1 MDPEDF
7 RRHAHTFVDWMADYM
22 EGVGGYPVRSQAKP
36 GEIAGKLS
44 ASAPA
49 SGEDMALIFEDFQRD
64 ILPGITHWQ
73 HPNFHAY
80 FPGNSSPPSV
90 LAEMLTA
97 TMGAQ
102 CMVWETSPAATE
114 METRVMDWLCQMLGL
129 GEGFQGVIQDSASSA
144 TLIAVM
150 MAREKA
156 TNWAANSGGLG
167 DCPSLTFYTSLE
179 AHSSVLKAVKVAGLG
194 ESSLRLIGVDDQFAM
209 RADLL
214 NESIKSDIAS
224 GYRPAG
230 VIATLGTTGV
240 GANDPVRAIGEIC
253 KAHDLFFHVDAA
265 WAGSA
270 LILPEHRDMIDG
282 IGLVDSFSFN
292 PHKWL
297 MTNFDCAAHFVRSPD
312 DLVRTLGILPE
323 YLKTVNQGQVIDY
336 RDWSVPLGRRFR
348 ALKLWFVIRSYG
360 VEGLQAILRDHIAW
374 TDELAGW
381 IETDPDFE
389 LMASK
394 RLGLINF
401 RYCPADKADAEV
413 DSVNEILLSRVND
426 DGRIYLTRNKIG
438 GAFCIRFS
446 IGQTR
451 TTHSHIVSAWAVIK
465 EIAAGL

>member
-1 MDPEDF
+1 MNPEDF
-7 RRHAHTFVDWMADYM
+7 RRHAHAFVDWMADYM
-22 EGVGGYPVRSQAKP
+22 DNVQDYPVRSQIKP
-36 GEIAGKLS
+36 GEIASKLT
-44 ASAPA
+44 ASAPEV
-49 SGEDMALIFEDFQRD
+49 GEEMALIFEDFKRD
-64 ILPGITHWQ
+64 ILPGMTHWQ

-97 TMGAQ
+97 SMGAQ

-114 METRVMDWLCQMLGL
+114 METRVMDWLRKMLAL

-144 TLIAVM
+144 TLVAIL
-150 MAREKA
+150 MAREKVSG
-156 TNWAANSGGLG
+156 WAANLGGLKE
-167 DCPSLTFYTSLE
+167 CPPLTFYTSIE

-194 ESSLRLIGVDDQFAM
+194 ESSLRLIGADDQFAI

-214 NESIKSDIAS
+214 EETIEHDIAD
-224 GYRPAG
+224 GYCPAG

-253 KAHDLFFHVDAA
+253 KAHDIFFHVDAA

-282 IGLVDSFSFN
+282 IELVDSFSFN

-297 MTNFDCAAHFVRSPD
+297 MTNFDCAAHFVRSAD

-374 TDELAGW
+374 ADELAGW
-381 IETDPDFE
+381 IEADPEFE
-389 LMASK
+389 MMAPK
-394 RLGLINF
+394 RLGLVNF
-401 RYCPADKADAEV
+401 RYRPQELAEAEV
-413 DSVNEILLSRVND
+413 DQVNETLLNRIND
-426 DGRIYLTRNKIG
+426 DGRIYLTRNKVG
-438 GAFCIRFS
+438 GRFAIRFS
-446 IGQTR
+446 VGQTR
-451 TTHSHIVSAWAVIK
+451 TTEAHIESAWAVIK
-465 EIAAGL
+465 EIAQGL